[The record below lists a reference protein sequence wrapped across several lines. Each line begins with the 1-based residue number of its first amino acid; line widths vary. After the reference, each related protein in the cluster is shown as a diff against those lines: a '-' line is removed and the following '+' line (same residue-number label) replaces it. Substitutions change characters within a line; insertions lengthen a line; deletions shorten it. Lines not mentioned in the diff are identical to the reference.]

1 MKMKMCEYL
10 NNLVSLDVLSK
21 LSYRKLL
28 FVEFDKQI
36 IYQYE
41 KTLFQRPYYN
51 VYSFKVDKKTNKL
64 LREIIGR
71 RIKGETKVN
80 EYIIY
85 FGILPITLRFIY
97 NDENTIDVKEELQ
110 TELFSGKFENYTKKY
125 VTLLFED
132 VKKVM

>member
-1 MKMKMCEYL
+1 MKMCEYL

>member
-1 MKMKMCEYL
+1 MKFCEYM
-10 NNLVSLDVLSK
+10 NNFVSLDVLSK
-21 LSYRKLL
+21 LGYRKLL